1 MGDRELTCATG
12 VSNVARA
19 LQPGF
24 QAMRMI
30 LPPVRD
36 RRQIDRLL
44 SSFFHENREL
54 EFRRAL
60 VQMCRYYRLA
70 TPRITWFEYLDW
82 GKTAGRTYENG
93 EIHLVHPENWKRG
106 RKYNSERRW
115 INMIYH
121 EMGHYIFWADAER
134 KADTFANRM
143 VRGLGGAARTLR
155 MPPAVATPFG
165 FDRIGEAAVAAK
177 RNGRGRA
184 TKRTAS
190 ARKSRS
196 A

>member
-1 MGDRELTCATG
+1 
-12 VSNVARA
+12 
-19 LQPGF
+19 
-24 QAMRMI
+24 MRMI
-30 LPPVRD
+30 LPPVRE

-44 SSFFHENREL
+44 CSFFRENREL

-60 VQMCRYYRLA
+60 VQMCRYYRLPM
-70 TPRITWFEYLDW
+70 PRITWFEYLDW

-143 VRGLGGAARTLR
+143 VRGLGGASPGRALR
-155 MPPAVATPFG
+155 MPPAIVTPFG
-165 FDRIGEAAVAAK
+165 FDRIGESAVASQ
-177 RNGRGRA
+177 RNGRGR
-184 TKRTAS
+184 TPKRA

>member
-1 MGDRELTCATG
+1 
-12 VSNVARA
+12 
-19 LQPGF
+19 
-24 QAMRMI
+24 MRMI
-30 LPPVRD
+30 LPPVRE

-44 SSFFHENREL
+44 SSFFRENREL

-60 VQMCRYYRLA
+60 VQMCRYYRLS

-106 RKYNSERRW
+106 RKYKSERRW

-134 KADTFANRM
+134 KADTFATRM
-143 VRGLGGAARTLR
+143 VRGLGSASAARGLR
-155 MPPAVATPFG
+155 MPPAIAIPFG
-165 FDRIGEAAVAAK
+165 FDRVGQSAVAS
-177 RNGRGRA
+177 RRDGRGRA
-184 TKRTAS
+184 PKRP
-190 ARKSRS
+190 ARKTRS